1 MIRDNVLGMTQ
12 GGNRFTTGFINVE
25 NLYRNVLMLILIC
38 LLTAIGLTPG
48 DSSTVHIYTH
58 THNTQTNKMKQII
71 QNRTCI
77 TTTTD
82 KHNNRT
88 HNLQN

>member
-25 NLYRNVLMLILIC
+25 NLYRKVLMLILIC

-58 THNTQTNKMKQII
+58 TQYTDQQNETDYTEQNMHN
-71 QNRTCI
+71 
-77 TTTTD
+77 D
-82 KHNNRT
+82 NNR
-88 HNLQN
+88 